1 MELQNLV
8 TGMCV
13 GKGGG
18 KNWYILP
25 LLTGLLNRSD
35 AVIKSRQCGKSRA
48 LAETYDDHR
57 MDDTQT
63 CLESGM
69 YMGIWGLIFIFDIY
83 QHIEGV

>member
-48 LAETYDDHR
+48 LAETYDDH
-57 MDDTQT
+57 
-63 CLESGM
+63 
-69 YMGIWGLIFIFDIY
+69 
-83 QHIEGV
+83 